1 MHFRDGEEKTP
12 FFVSGLFSMNSLR
25 KRSSCEE
32 KETKAQKETKE
43 AAVCRNEPQAAY
55 MMIGDNRRY
64 SPVIAE
70 DLFRRAF
77 FLQVS
82 QRRDATLAV
91 SAPQRLHVASSS
103 AGAAFFG
110 RLESCCRMT
119 A

>member
-1 MHFRDGEEKTP
+1 MIHVVLNG
-12 FFVSGLFSMNSLR
+12 SAA
-25 KRSSCEE
+25 
-32 KETKAQKETKE
+32 KAQQETKE

-55 MMIGDNRRY
+55 MVIGDDRRY

-82 QRRDATLAV
+82 QRRAATFTV

-103 AGAAFFG
+103 AGAVFLG
-110 RLESCCRMT
+110 QLDSCCCMT